1 MTDTMKK
8 SVLLLVSIL
17 SFTVFSC
24 KKESTASEGKEN
36 AQQEEFDESFNVV
49 LDVIIKKDDDIAL
62 FYTTDGSVDFSKIP
76 PIWQGVKGS
85 ESVQQIVYKL
95 PVDVKPT
102 QFRFDLGRN
111 PEQGDIFLKKVT
123 FKYIGKSREIGC
135 PELVD
140 FFRANDTYCTFDHIT
155 GLVKAKESTN
165 GERNFPSIYPHEAK
179 LKSEIDKLY

>member
-1 MTDTMKK
+1 MKK
-8 SVLLLVSIL
+8 FVFLLIITFSTL
-17 SFTVFSC
+17 SC
-24 KKESTASEGKEN
+24 KKESNKSSDSDITI
-36 AQQEEFDESFNVV
+36 QELDESFNVV
-49 LDVIIKKDDDIAL
+49 LDLVIKKDDDIAL

-85 ESVQQIVYKL
+85 ESVQQIVFKL
-95 PVDVKPT
+95 PLDAKPT

-155 GLVKAKESTN
+155 GLVKVKESLT
-165 GERNFPSIYPHEAK
+165 GETNFPSIYPHEENLMA
-179 LKSEIDKLY
+179 EIEKLY